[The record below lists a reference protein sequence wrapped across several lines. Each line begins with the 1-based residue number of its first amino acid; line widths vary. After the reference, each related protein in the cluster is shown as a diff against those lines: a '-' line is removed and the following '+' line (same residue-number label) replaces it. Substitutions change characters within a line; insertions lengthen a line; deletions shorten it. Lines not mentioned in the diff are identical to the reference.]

1 MKKVLVIGATG
12 AMGTYLMEKFAATD
26 YQVDGVYQECAPESL
41 FAPRVFAEN
50 LRYISAGR
58 EGPRVHQIDPQ
69 KRL

>member
-41 FAPRVFAEN
+41 FAPRVFA
-50 LRYISAGR
+50 
-58 EGPRVHQIDPQ
+58 
-69 KRL
+69 